1 MSNSLWPHGL
11 RHARLPCPPLTPRA
25 CSNSCPLSWWCHPT
39 NLILCCLLLFLP
51 NRIFC
56 SISLFQRV
64 SSSHQVT
71 EVLEFQL
78 QRQSFQWIFR
88 TDFIEHWLAWF
99 PRSPRDSQESSNTTV
114 QNHQFFGI
122 HLPLQSN
129 SHIHTLTTRKTI
141 ALTRWTFVDK
151 VMSLLCNML
160 SRLVTAFL
168 PRSKHLLISWL

>member
-51 NRIFC
+51 LIFC

-88 TDFIEHWLAWF
+88 TDFLEHWLAWF